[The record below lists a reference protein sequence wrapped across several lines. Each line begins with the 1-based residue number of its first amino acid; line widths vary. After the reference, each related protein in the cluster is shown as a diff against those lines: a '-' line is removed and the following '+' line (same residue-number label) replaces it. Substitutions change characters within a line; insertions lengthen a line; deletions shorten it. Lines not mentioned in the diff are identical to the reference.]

1 MASSQSKQKI
11 RDLLAASKCPVA
23 CQWCSKNIFFVFLFF
38 LYVSWIHDEKKMSF
52 LPNNYFNVVKMKYFV
67 LSFIRLSKLPP
78 VSFTKFL
85 LLSSSFAFRIFYC
98 MLRPKRK
105 FAVSFRRSF
114 LQRRTLDMLLFWS
127 NGWLRCFVF
136 YHSPAMTKVKNVH
149 IYQ

>member
-1 MASSQSKQKI
+1 
-11 RDLLAASKCPVA
+11 
-23 CQWCSKNIFFVFLFF
+23 
-38 LYVSWIHDEKKMSF
+38 MSF
-52 LPNNYFNVVKMKYFV
+52 LPNNFNVVKMKYFV

-78 VSFTKFL
+78 VRGVSFTKFL

-105 FAVSFRRSF
+105 FAFVSFRRSF

-149 IYQ
+149 VYQRREEEDEKRPLHPSQFSVVFPLHNFTPLAIFLVMI

>member
-1 MASSQSKQKI
+1 
-11 RDLLAASKCPVA
+11 
-23 CQWCSKNIFFVFLFF
+23 
-38 LYVSWIHDEKKMSF
+38 MSF
-52 LPNNYFNVVKMKYFV
+52 LPNNFNVVKMKYFV

-98 MLRPKRK
+98 MRRPKRK
-105 FAVSFRRSF
+105 FAFVSFRRSF

-149 IYQ
+149 VYQNFDNLPFPFSWTLSWTGSFTFTVLCCFSLHNFTSLAIFLVMI

>member
-1 MASSQSKQKI
+1 
-11 RDLLAASKCPVA
+11 
-23 CQWCSKNIFFVFLFF
+23 
-38 LYVSWIHDEKKMSF
+38 MSF
-52 LPNNYFNVVKMKYFV
+52 LPNNFNVVKMKYFV

-85 LLSSSFAFRIFYC
+85 LLSSPFAFRIFYC

-149 IYQ
+149 VYQNSLLASNYCTFFKKRKEEEDEKDMLARG